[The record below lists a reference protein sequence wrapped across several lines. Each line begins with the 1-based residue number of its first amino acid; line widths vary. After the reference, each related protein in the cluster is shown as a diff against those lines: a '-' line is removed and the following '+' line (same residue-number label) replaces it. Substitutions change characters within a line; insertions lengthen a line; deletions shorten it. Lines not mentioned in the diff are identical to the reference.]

1 MKMLDQYQKTLN
13 LIKYYAVD
21 SINAVVIS
29 DQPDNKLIYNA
40 IEQGMNTIDN
50 LLGNK
55 MYSHLNEFSIEKKVI
70 LNPLIPIECDL
81 LVLDST
87 DLDYL
92 EKNFLK
98 YISYVSDIIFIS
110 KIDGVDKLID
120 MKDWEITEEDDCYI
134 LEYTPVEYSINSH
147 SLVYNFYELMSIT
160 HDILVNAGVEYFL
173 IRSSCLGAVRNRN
186 HIVYSKCIHIGCDS
200 KYKNKIENLRNTFK
214 ENKITLSGEKIIL
227 TDDIYI
233 QIDYNPDVTIE
244 EKSELKIYSY
254 GPIKVFSLG
263 NPIPYLYRIFG
274 DKVFREMRID
284 SFSGIITTPKRLYDC
299 YYNSWSPYTSRYCK
313 KIMAEHLKKTCENFT
328 NKGIKWW
335 IDCGTLLGA
344 VRNGRIPLFDDDT
357 DIGLF
362 QIDNPDGIS
371 NENINYITN
380 FNAEKF
386 YAGRLHRHVDQIEE
400 INYMFSE
407 GNITGT
413 EYRCYIEYGN
423 KYISAKDDVVS
434 NAHGV
439 SGLKLKR
446 AVDKKYFDNDLEEI
460 MLEGFKFKC
469 PSNSIEYITQDSRYG
484 KDSIDGDPIR
494 NGKPGGYVLRD
505 DWI

>member
-1 MKMLDQYQKTLN
+1 MLN
-13 LIKYYAVD
+13 LLKYYAVD
-21 SINAVVIS
+21 SINAVIVS
-29 DQPDNKLIYNA
+29 DQPHGESIYNTT
-40 IEQGMNTIDN
+40 EQGMSTVDN
-50 LLGNK
+50 LLGK
-55 MYSHLNEFSIEKKVI
+55 EMYSHLNEFSIEKKVT
-70 LNPLIPIECDL
+70 LNPSSPIECDL

-92 EKNFLK
+92 EKNILK
-98 YISYVSDIIFIS
+98 YSSHVSDIIFIS

-120 MKDWEITEEDDCYI
+120 LKDWEITEEDDCYI
-134 LEYTPVEYSINSH
+134 LEYAPAEYSINSH
-147 SLVYNFYELMSIT
+147 SLVYNFYELMSAT
-160 HDILVNAGVEYFL
+160 HDILVDAGVEYFL
-173 IRSSCLGAVRNRN
+173 TKSSCLGAVRNRN
-186 HIVYSKCIHIGCDS
+186 HIVYDKCIHIGCDS
-200 KYKNKIENLRNTFK
+200 KYKDTIENLRNTFK
-214 ENKITLSGEKIIL
+214 ENNITLSGEKIIL
-227 TDDIYI
+227 TDDVYI
-233 QIDYNPDVTIE
+233 QIDYNPDVTVE

-284 SFSGIITTPKRLYDC
+284 IDSFSGIIKTPKRLYDC

-313 KIMAEHLKKTCENFT
+313 KIMVEHLKKTCENLT
-328 NKGIKWW
+328 DKGIKCW

-362 QIDNPDGIS
+362 QVDNPNDI
-371 NENINYITN
+371 INDSIRYMTD

-386 YAGRLHRHVDQIEE
+386 YAGKLHEHVEQIEE
-400 INYMFSE
+400 INYMFTS

-413 EYRCYIEYGN
+413 ECRCYVEHEN
-423 KYISAKDDVVS
+423 KYISVKDDLVS
-434 NAHGV
+434 EAHGV
-439 SGLKLKR
+439 SGLKMKR

-469 PSNSIEYITQDSRYG
+469 PSNPFEYVTQDARYG
-484 KDSIDGDPIR
+484 KDSVDGNPIR
-494 NGKPGGYVLRD
+494 NGKPGGDVLRD
-505 DWI
+505 DWYE

>member
-1 MKMLDQYQKTLN
+1 M
-13 LIKYYAVD
+13 ACFWCVF
-21 SINAVVIS
+21 
-29 DQPDNKLIYNA
+29 
-40 IEQGMNTIDN
+40 
-50 LLGNK
+50 
-55 MYSHLNEFSIEKKVI
+55 SHLFSCFVFWSHFSRSWV
-70 LNPLIPIECDL
+70 PSGDL
-81 LVLDST
+81 LAPL
-87 DLDYL
+87 
-92 EKNFLK
+92 
-98 YISYVSDIIFIS
+98 
-110 KIDGVDKLID
+110 
-120 MKDWEITEEDDCYI
+120 
-134 LEYTPVEYSINSH
+134 
-147 SLVYNFYELMSIT
+147 
-160 HDILVNAGVEYFL
+160 
-173 IRSSCLGAVRNRN
+173 
-186 HIVYSKCIHIGCDS
+186 
-200 KYKNKIENLRNTFK
+200 
-214 ENKITLSGEKIIL
+214 
-227 TDDIYI
+227 
-233 QIDYNPDVTIE
+233 
-244 EKSELKIYSY
+244 
-254 GPIKVFSLG
+254 
-263 NPIPYLYRIFG
+263 
-274 DKVFREMRID
+274 
-284 SFSGIITTPKRLYDC
+284 
-299 YYNSWSPYTSRYCK
+299 
-313 KIMAEHLKKTCENFT
+313 MAEHLKKTCENLT

-413 EYRCYIEYGN
+413 ERRCYIEYGN

-439 SGLKLKR
+439 PGLKLKR
-446 AVDKKYFDNDLEEI
+446 AVDKKYFDNNLEEI

-469 PSNSIEYITQDSRYG
+469 PSNPIEYITQDSRYG
-484 KDSIDGDPIR
+484 KDSVDGDPIR